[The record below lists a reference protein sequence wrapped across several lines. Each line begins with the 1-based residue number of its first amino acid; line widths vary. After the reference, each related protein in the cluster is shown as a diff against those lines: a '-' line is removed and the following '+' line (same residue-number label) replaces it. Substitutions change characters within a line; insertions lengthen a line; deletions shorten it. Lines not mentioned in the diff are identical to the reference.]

1 MKFHPHLHN
10 NNHTC
15 PCSHCMPGWLQ
26 LKAAAAAATTMRV
39 ETEQSAETHWWP
51 CGSERRDVESRCLPC
66 AHWERRGR
74 GIDRTSAE
82 WISGQMLYKH
92 VITCSVSHSPSTP
105 LTILACQF
113 VIRTQQNDS
122 APADLRGRGVG
133 TQQDRLS
140 GVLLIMLRHL
150 NYVRVDTVSCKVY
163 NMSKLG
169 S

>member
-1 MKFHPHLHN
+1 MLPLHA
-10 NNHTC
+10 
-15 PCSHCMPGWLQ
+15 WV
-26 LKAAAAAATTMRV
+26 A
-39 ETEQSAETHWWP
+39 SAESSSSSNYDE
-51 CGSERRDVESRCLPC
+51 GRDGAECRDTLVALWIREEGCRKQMSSLRPLR
-66 AHWERRGR
+66 AAGQR
-74 GIDRTSAE
+74 IDRTSAE
-82 WISGQMLYKH
+82 WISGQMLYEH

-163 NMSKLG
+163 NMSKPG